1 MGLSRRQF
9 TLTALAAGSCLTG
22 AARAETF
29 PSKTMRIIVPYAAG
43 GSTDV
48 FARHLGQELGAK
60 TGQSVIVENRTGGMS
75 VPAVQGLL
83 QSAADGHT
91 FAIFESVTVAVNQFL
106 YKRPPYDPDTL
117 QPAAKLF
124 ESGLGL
130 VVAPDFPA
138 NNVQEFVRAAKEK
151 PGMAYGSAGMG
162 TVLHLIMEAFLERAG
177 VKSMTHVPYRGGL
190 PAIQDLM
197 AGQVAAVMIDLPT
210 IVSHVQAGKLKLLAV
225 TSATRQKQF
234 PNAPTFSEA
243 GYPGFSGGTWFSAY
257 LPPST
262 PATIAQQLSAQLKA
276 ALESP
281 RVSNWLNEVAMT
293 SAYLPP
299 AETKAESLILTQRYE
314 RIIRQ
319 LNIPPQ

>member
-1 MGLSRRQF
+1 MDLSRRQF
-9 TLTALAAGSCLTG
+9 ALGSLALG
-22 AARAETF
+22 SGLSSARADTF

-48 FARHLGQELGAK
+48 FARHLGQELGAR

-83 QSAADGHT
+83 QSPADGHT
-91 FAIFESVTVAVNQFL
+91 FAIFESVTIAVNQFL
-106 YKRPPYDPDTL
+106 YKRPPYDPETL

-124 ESGLGL
+124 ESALGL
-130 VVAPDFPA
+130 VVTPDFPA
-138 NNVQEFVRAAKEK
+138 NNVEEFVRRVKEK
-151 PGMAYGSAGMG
+151 PGMSYGSSGMG

-177 VKSMTHVPYRGGL
+177 VNTMTHIPYRGGL

-197 AGQVAAVMIDLPT
+197 AGQVSAVMIDLPT
-210 IVSHVQAGKLKLLAV
+210 IVQHVQAGKLRLLAV
-225 TSATRQKQF
+225 TSPSRVKQF

-243 GYPGFSGGTWFSAY
+243 GYPGFTGGTWFATY
-257 LPPST
+257 LPPGT
-262 PATIAQQLSAQLKA
+262 PSAVAQQLSAHLKT

-281 RVSNWLNEVAMT
+281 RVSNWLNEVTMT

-299 AETKAESLILTQRYE
+299 AETKAESRVLAQRYE
-314 RIIRQ
+314 KIIKQ